1 MPCRLSSSQD
11 LNVRLDFLNHVSNFK
26 KMKWLITKLI
36 SSMQEQSS
44 ILILSFPVILR
55 KNLLRTVL
63 IDKIIRLI
71 DRRQL
76 QLALSTHLWDM
87 TGSLKKIPISGFHVG
102 FGYKSGAGRTV
113 SHQKSTWTHQG
124 TCCQHLCSWQWL
136 RPAAYIQPLQL
147 LLSLLTVSWRS
158 VDLRDLEMRE
168 PFIQDFSLP

>member
-44 ILILSFPVILR
+44 ILILSFPFILR

-71 DRRQL
+71 HRRQL
-76 QLALSTHLWDM
+76 QLALSTHLWDI
-87 TGSLKKIPISGFHVG
+87 TGSLKKSPFLDFTLASGIKAEPGIQFLIRSQHEPIKAHVVSISAPSSG
-102 FGYKSGAGRTV
+102 SGQQPA
-113 SHQKSTWTHQG
+113 SS
-124 TCCQHLCSWQWL
+124 LYSSSW
-136 RPAAYIQPLQL
+136 
-147 LLSLLTVSWRS
+147 V
-158 VDLRDLEMRE
+158 
-168 PFIQDFSLP
+168 F

>member
-1 MPCRLSSSQD
+1 MPCKLSSSQD
-11 LNVRLDFLNHVSNFK
+11 LNVRLDFLNHVSNF

-87 TGSLKKIPISGFHVG
+87 TGSLKKSPFLDFTLASGIKAEPGAQFLIRSQHEPKAHVVSISAPS
-102 FGYKSGAGRTV
+102 SGSGWQPA
-113 SHQKSTWTHQG
+113 SS
-124 TCCQHLCSWQWL
+124 LYSSSW
-136 RPAAYIQPLQL
+136 
-147 LLSLLTVSWRS
+147 V
-158 VDLRDLEMRE
+158 
-168 PFIQDFSLP
+168 F